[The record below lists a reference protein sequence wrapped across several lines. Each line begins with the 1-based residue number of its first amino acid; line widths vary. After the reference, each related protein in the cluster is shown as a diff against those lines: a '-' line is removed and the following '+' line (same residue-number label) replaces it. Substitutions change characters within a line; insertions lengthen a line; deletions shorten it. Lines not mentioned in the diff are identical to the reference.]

1 MYNMEKNKRSSLKKY
16 LFVFLI
22 GVIIIISFSYFLF
35 YKNNKKYQIL
45 NFEKNELSNISL
57 KYTDNGKYDIELLKT
72 ADKKLIYGTIFDSSE
87 NGNLFL
93 TKGIYTFNITSNK
106 FNYYKNDEKNRIID
120 FYINN
125 NILYKVVL
133 ENTSSNNYYWKII
146 RQNLLTNSE
155 EIFITGYIVNI
166 FDYPRL
172 LVYNNNIY
180 AIAVS
185 NEGIDGSSETYSFYQ
200 FLTTPNNSVKELFK
214 YNGSILEDIGILN
227 YNISN
232 NKIYSDNLYYTVV
245 DEKHVQYLIKF
256 NLNSSKK
263 SIIKENK
270 SKDKVLYNYVPT
282 DDGIYIQ
289 FASIDET
296 EKSIIEYY
304 SNDDISTLETDIN
317 TFENQINNTNLLFHN
332 KGNVWI
338 LYNIVEN
345 KLNPLN
351 TNLKDKNLYPKYLV
365 VDKNTII
372 VQDFDNNFY
381 IGTLKTH

>member
-1 MYNMEKNKRSSLKKY
+1 MKKNKRSSLKKY

>member
-1 MYNMEKNKRSSLKKY
+1 MYNMKKNKRSSLKKY

-146 RQNLLTNSE
+146 HQNLLTNSE

>member
-1 MYNMEKNKRSSLKKY
+1 MYNMKKNKRSSLKKY

-270 SKDKVLYNYVPT
+270 SKDKVLYNYVQT

>member
-1 MYNMEKNKRSSLKKY
+1 M
-16 LFVFLI
+16 
-22 GVIIIISFSYFLF
+22 
-35 YKNNKKYQIL
+35 
-45 NFEKNELSNISL
+45 
-57 KYTDNGKYDIELLKT
+57 
-72 ADKKLIYGTIFDSSE
+72 
-87 NGNLFL
+87 
-93 TKGIYTFNITSNK
+93 
-106 FNYYKNDEKNRIID
+106 
-120 FYINN
+120 
-125 NILYKVVL
+125 
-133 ENTSSNNYYWKII
+133 
-146 RQNLLTNSE
+146 
-155 EIFITGYIVNI
+155 
-166 FDYPRL
+166 
-172 LVYNNNIY
+172 
-180 AIAVS
+180 
-185 NEGIDGSSETYSFYQ
+185 
-200 FLTTPNNSVKELFK
+200 
-214 YNGSILEDIGILN
+214 
-227 YNISN
+227 
-232 NKIYSDNLYYTVV
+232 
-245 DEKHVQYLIKF
+245 
-256 NLNSSKK
+256 NSSKK

-270 SKDKVLYNYVPT
+270 SNDKVLYNYVPT

-289 FASIDET
+289 FASTDET

>member
-1 MYNMEKNKRSSLKKY
+1 MYNMKKNKRSSLKKY

-125 NILYKVVL
+125 NILYKIVL

>member
-1 MYNMEKNKRSSLKKY
+1 MYNEKKNKLLSLKKF

-22 GVIIIISFSYFLF
+22 GVIIIIFFSFFLF
-35 YKNNKKYQIL
+35 CKNDKKYQIL

-72 ADKKLIYGTIFDSSE
+72 ADKNLIYGTIFDSSE

-93 TKGIYTFNITSNK
+93 TMGIYTFNISSNE
-106 FNYYKNDEKNRIID
+106 FNYYKNDEKNRIVD

-133 ENTSSNNYYWKII
+133 ENTSNNNYCWKII
-146 RQNLLTNSE
+146 RQNLLTDSE
-155 EIFITGYIVNI
+155 EILITGYIVNI
-166 FDYPRL
+166 FNYPRL

-180 AIAVS
+180 SIAVS
-185 NEGIDGSSETYSFYQ
+185 NEGVDGSSETYSLYQ
-200 FLTTPNNSVKELFK
+200 FLTTPKNSVKELFK
-214 YNGSILEDIGILN
+214 YNGSTLEDNGILN

-232 NKIYSDNLYYTVV
+232 NKIYSHNFYYTVV
-245 DEKHVQYLIKF
+245 DENHVQYLIKF
-256 NLNSSKK
+256 DLNNLKK
-263 SIIKENK
+263 TVIKENK
-270 SKDKVLYNYVPT
+270 SNDKVLYNYIPT

-289 FASIDET
+289 FASKDET
-296 EKSIIEYY
+296 KKSIIEYY

-332 KGNVWI
+332 EGNAWI

-345 KLNPLN
+345 RLNSLN
-351 TNLKDKNLYPKYLV
+351 SNLDDKDLYPKYLV
-365 VDKNTII
+365 VDKNKII
-372 VQDFDNNFY
+372 AQDFDNNFY
-381 IGTLKTH
+381 IGTLQTH

>member
-1 MYNMEKNKRSSLKKY
+1 MYNMKKNKRSSLKKY